1 MCYHIESEVNPME
14 EERTEQNEQQ
24 ECRPQEGYTPR
35 PAWQVWGARIGLV
48 IFILLVIMQ
57 YINIARGGL

>member
-1 MCYHIESEVNPME
+1 ME
-14 EERTEQNEQQ
+14 EERMEQNEQQ
-24 ECRPQEGYTPR
+24 ECRSQEGYTPR